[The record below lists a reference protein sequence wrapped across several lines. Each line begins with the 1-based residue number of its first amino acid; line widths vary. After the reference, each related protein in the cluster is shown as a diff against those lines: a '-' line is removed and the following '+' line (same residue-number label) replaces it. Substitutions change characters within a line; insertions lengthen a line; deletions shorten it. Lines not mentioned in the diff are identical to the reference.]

1 MRICVFIVSAIQ
13 NMYLTQYRPPS
24 ESGGGASGDVP
35 LTPRASCEGQPAGR
49 EGTDYL
55 VPVNTSMQI
64 TVNQNSTPPVV
75 EYEKERR
82 LDYISEEEKAEVENL
97 LPAPEN
103 HPPENHVIPEN
114 HYLPMV
120 KEW

>member
-1 MRICVFIVSAIQ
+1 
-13 NMYLTQYRPPS
+13 MYLTQYPRPS
-24 ESGGGASGDVP
+24 ESDGGASGEIP
-35 LTPRASCEGQPAGR
+35 PSPRVSSECQPAGR

-75 EYEKERR
+75 EYEKEKR
-82 LDYISEEEKAEVENL
+82 LENISEEEKAEVEKL

-103 HPPENHVIPEN
+103 H
-114 HYLPMV
+114 YLPMC
-120 KEW
+120 KD